1 MNVFDFR
8 DDLARK
14 QVDFQLIRLL
24 VSWENRQRTKSNR
37 TQLLIEPAQIISYS
51 FFSFNKSRF
60 GKSFA

>member
-37 TQLLIEPAQIISYS
+37 TRLLIEPAQIISYS
-51 FFSFNKSRF
+51 FFLFNKSRF